1 MIRPKPPARSRAKF
15 IRLVVFGCLAAAAVF
30 LVSDINYAKSGQPD
44 LAAQSEIVAS
54 LPTPLPTPS
63 SVVAI
68 STPIAQP
75 TPRMIRPQS
84 KIKAHILMYHY
95 INDTA
100 DQVNDPIG
108 YNLTIAPSMLDQ
120 QITALQKLGYHSIT
134 VSDAVAGKGSNRSV
148 ALTFDDG
155 YEDFYTN
162 AFPILKQHNW
172 IATVYIISGRIGDR
186 YMTEQQIRELHNYGI
201 EVGAHTIHHIDLSKA
216 SKSIQQ
222 FEIER
227 SKRAIEAIIDAP
239 VKTFAYPSGKYTT
252 DTIYLVEQAGLTS
265 AVTTHPG
272 IAGPLD
278 DVYQLPRIRISP
290 AITLEHFRELMR

>member
-1 MIRPKPPARSRAKF
+1 MIRPKPPARRWAKF
-15 IRLVVFGCLAAAAVF
+15 IRLVLFGCVAAVSVF
-30 LVSDINYAKSGQPD
+30 VLSDINYAKSGRPD
-44 LAAQSEIVAS
+44 QKTQSEIIPS
-54 LPTPLPTPS
+54 LPTPLPTS
-63 SVVAI
+63 RSAVSI
-68 STPIAQP
+68 SNPQAQP
-75 TPRMIRPQS
+75 TPRVIKAQS
-84 KIKAHILMYHY
+84 KVKAHILMYHY
-95 INDTA
+95 INNTA
-100 DQVNDPIG
+100 DQANDPIG
-108 YNLTIAPSMLDQ
+108 FNLTIAPSMLDQ
-120 QITALQKLGYHSIT
+120 QITALEKLGYHSIT
-134 VSDAVAGKGSNRSV
+134 VSDAIAGKGSNRSV

-172 IATVYIISGRIGDR
+172 TATVYIISGRIGDN

-216 SKSIQQ
+216 SQSIQK

-227 SKRAIEAIIDAP
+227 SKRVIEAIIDAP
-239 VKTFAYPSGKYTT
+239 VKTFAYPSGKYTL

-290 AITLEHFRELMR
+290 AITLEHFRELMK